1 MTDIDALRRYADRGD
16 PKAFE
21 HLVRQYQAMVLA
33 MCRRRLS
40 NPDDV
45 DDAVQETFVKL
56 AKNARRIR
64 SNVAAWLHRCALN
77 TALDL
82 VRKNTIRR
90 KHEAVPSVV
99 VQGEQDT
106 EWAEIRQHLD
116 EAINALNKDQKRL
129 IVEHFFLGRT
139 QSDLAEVLG
148 VSQSSIHRRIQRA
161 VQHLRQQLHR
171 RGVVVTAAALSGF
184 CVTATANAA
193 VGPVLSANLAKI
205 GLAGV
210 GLTPAPAITTGVL
223 TMATLTGKTKI
234 VALAVVLGVMLFG
247 AGASW
252 VGHNGPD
259 RSGTSPSAEVD
270 SRWVGLW
277 STALPDTGEGTT
289 TFSITDTGDFVA
301 SRWLSQQ
308 QQRFET
314 AGKLEIDTDANPH
327 RFRMTTWK
335 YSGSPSTGSVSP
347 GNVRVVVVPP
357 SIGSVQFGIYKV
369 EGDTITIVGYA
380 SQESEANPRYPES
393 FNPKD
398 DESFQTVQFHRHEKG
413 TKR

>member
-1 MTDIDALRRYADRGD
+1 MMTDIDALRRYADRGD

-33 MCRRRLS
+33 ICRRRLS

-99 VQGEQDT
+99 VQGEQDS
-106 EWAEIRQHLD
+106 EWAEIRQHMD

-205 GLAGV
+205 SLAGV

-223 TMATLTGKTKI
+223 TMATLTGKPR
-234 VALAVVLGVMLFG
+234 
-247 AGASW
+247 SW
-252 VGHNGPD
+252 
-259 RSGTSPSAEVD
+259 RSPSC
-270 SRWVGLW
+270 WVSCSSGR
-277 STALPDTGEGTT
+277 ALRGWGITGRIEA
-289 TFSITDTGDFVA
+289 VH
-301 SRWLSQQ
+301 
-308 QQRFET
+308 
-314 AGKLEIDTDANPH
+314 PH
-327 RFRMTTWK
+327 RPKWIHG
-335 YSGSPSTGSVSP
+335 GSDCGQRPYRIPARDDDFLYHRYGGLCGLSM
-347 GNVRVVVVPP
+347 VVPAATA
-357 SIGSVQFGIYKV
+357 F
-369 EGDTITIVGYA
+369 
-380 SQESEANPRYPES
+380 
-393 FNPKD
+393 
-398 DESFQTVQFHRHEKG
+398 
-413 TKR
+413 